1 MSSININVLTDH
13 LNAQMPEA
21 MACLERMV
29 EINSFTGNPP
39 GVNRVGEVTQAFFA
53 ELGFEGEVIPSTN
66 PEHGSHLFLHLN
78 AGAKRKVLL
87 VTHLDTVFPPEEE
100 IEQNFHWRVEPAE
113 GRIYGPGSVDIK
125 GGTVLIGM
133 MLRALREFAPEVFH
147 HTEWLMAANAA
158 EEVMSADFAH
168 RVNERCPDGVDAVLV
183 FEGGPRIKDEFH
195 LVTARKGRAEY
206 RISAHGRGAH
216 AGSFHAEGINAIVA
230 VSEVAKIVHALSD
243 YKKELTVNVGRIQG
257 GTVLNRVPHEAL
269 VELEMRAF
277 DPAML
282 ERVATT
288 IEMLSMTCPYGATI
302 TSQCLGTTPAWP
314 SDART
319 EPLMAHWKTA
329 AGLLGFKVLATR
341 RGGLSDANYL
351 SHLGPTLDGLGPN
364 GANAHCSERSADG
377 SKVPEYV
384 EVDTFVPKA
393 AMNVLA
399 LVELLK

>member
-1 MSSININVLTDH
+1 MASLNTNALIDH
-13 LNAQMPEA
+13 LNEQMPDA
-21 MACLERMV
+21 MGWLERMV
-29 EINSFTGNPP
+29 EINSFTANPA
-39 GVNRVGEVTQAFFA
+39 GVNRVGEVTGDYFA
-53 ELGFEGEVIPSTN
+53 ELGFQREVILSTN
-66 PEHGSHLFLHLN
+66 PDHGSHLFLRLN
-78 AGAKRKVLL
+78 KGARRKVLL
-87 VTHLDTVFPPEEE
+87 VTHLDTVFPPGEEE
-100 IEQNFHWRVEPAE
+100 QQNFHWQPAPAE
-113 GRIYGPGSVDIK
+113 GRIYGPGTVDIK
-125 GGTVLIGM
+125 GGTILMGM
-133 MLRALREFAPEVFH
+133 MLRTLRQFAPEVFQN
-147 HTEWLMAANAA
+147 TEWLIAANAA
-158 EEVMSADFAH
+158 EEVMSPDFAA
-168 RVNERCPDGVDAVLV
+168 RVNERCPDGADAVLV

-206 RISAHGRGAH
+206 RITAHGRGAH
-216 AGSFHAEGINAIVA
+216 AGSYHAEGINAVVA

-243 YKKELTVNVGRIQG
+243 YKKELTVNVGRIEG

-269 VELEMRAF
+269 LELEMRAF

-288 IEMLSMTCPYGATI
+288 IEMLSMTRPYGATI

-314 SDART
+314 ADDRT

-329 AGLLGFKVLATR
+329 AGLLGFQVLATK

-384 EVDTFVPKA
+384 ETDSFVPKA